1 MKKLAI
7 VSISF
12 LALTLVLPAP
22 IVPSKVKDVVKI
34 EIKIPII
41 KKRTQA
47 TMEEKKANRKM
58 AQEFAWAGYGW
69 RGNNW
74 TCIDKLFTA
83 ESRFDHLADNP
94 KSSAYGIGQVLSE
107 KSSDPAIQILRAY
120 QYIQHRYNGSPCKAW
135 IFHLKTGHY

>member
-1 MKKLAI
+1 MKKLAGLASLLI
-7 VSISF
+7 VVVSIIPF
-12 LALTLVLPAP
+12 PLPE
-22 IVPSKVKDVVKI
+22 KVKEVIKI
-34 EIKIPII
+34 EIPVI

-47 TMEEKKANRKM
+47 TMDEKKANRKM
-58 AQEFAWAGYGW
+58 AKEFAWAGYGW

-74 TCIDKLFTA
+74 NCIDKLFMA

-107 KSSDPAIQILRAY
+107 NSSDPAIQILRAY

-135 IFHLKTGHY
+135 VFHLRTGHY

>member
-1 MKKLAI
+1 MKKLAGL
-7 VSISF
+7 VSILIVVVSIIPF
-12 LALTLVLPAP
+12 PLPE
-22 IVPSKVKDVVKI
+22 KVKEVIKI
-34 EIKIPII
+34 EIPVI

-47 TMEEKKANRKM
+47 TMDEKKANRKM

-74 TCIDKLFTA
+74 ACIDKLFMA

>member
-7 VSISF
+7 VSALF
-12 LALTLVLPAP
+12 LVIAFIIPTPPLP
-22 IVPSKVKDVVKI
+22 KEVKEVVKI
-34 EIKIPII
+34 QIKIPTI
-41 KKRTQA
+41 KARTKA

-69 RGNNW
+69 RGQHW

-94 KSSAYGIGQVLSE
+94 KSTAYGIGQVLSE

-120 QYIQHRYNGSPCKAW
+120 QYIEHRYNGSPCKAW
-135 IFHLKTGHY
+135 VFHLKTGHY